1 LGSTTLLNQVSP
13 VRLIE
18 EALEMDSCGDH
29 SLDILRY
36 LDHQLGGQELKDFLA
51 HLRTCKKCEAELEA
65 EKALS
70 GLLRESRPLYTA
82 PAALH
87 SRLAT
92 LVDRTPGQRG
102 DSEAPYE
109 RLSAMIRRLWR
120 SLLEWTPNWRL
131 AIPVAA
137 VIILGLIF
145 VPGAIQQ
152 VDAASYVTAA
162 ATAHRSYLDGN
173 LPLEIK
179 SDSPEAVTAWFSDKL
194 PFQFRLPSSHG
205 NLVTPSIYRLTGGRV
220 VNYKGSRAAL
230 VTYSSAQKEPISLLI
245 TSSKVAPVVGGE
257 EVRDGSLT
265 FHYHTNQGYK
275 VITWSNRSLA
285 YALVS
290 DVSGSARGSCLV
302 CHENM
307 ADRGAFK
314 ASR

>member
-1 LGSTTLLNQVSP
+1 
-13 VRLIE
+13 
-18 EALEMDSCGDH
+18 MDSCGDH
-29 SLDILRY
+29 SVDILRY
-36 LDHQLGGQELKDFLA
+36 LDNQLDGQELKDFLA

-65 EKALS
+65 ERALS
-70 GLLRESRPLYTA
+70 GLLRGSGPLYKA
-82 PAALH
+82 PAGLR
-87 SRLAT
+87 SRITA
-92 LVDRTPGQRG
+92 LVDHTPGQHPAAEGLHGPISGR
-102 DSEAPYE
+102 
-109 RLSAMIRRLWR
+109 MRRLWR
-120 SLLEWTPNWRL
+120 SLVAWTPNWRL

-137 VIILGLIF
+137 VIIVGLIF

-152 VDAASYVTAA
+152 VNAASYVTAA
-162 ATAHRSYLDGN
+162 ATAHHSYLEGD
-173 LPLEIK
+173 LPLEIR
-179 SDSPEAVTAWFSDKL
+179 SDSPEVVTTWFSDKL

-205 NLVTPSIYRLTGGRV
+205 TLVTPSIYQLTGGRV

-230 VTYSSAQKEPISLLI
+230 VTYSSARKEPISLLI

-265 FHYHTNQGYK
+265 FHYHTSQGYK

-285 YALVS
+285 YALDS

-302 CHENM
+302 CHQNM